1 MTRRNDDVSGGGDR
15 RSDGDSGGRTVAI
28 VGAGAAGTSVFA
40 QLVAAL
46 PRAGCAPVGSVLV
59 VDPSPPGWGLAFG
72 DDDPLLMCNSAVN
85 VNSLLTDRPDDFADH
100 LRARGWTGAPDTCV
114 PRAAMAAYCADRW
127 SSARDT
133 AARAG
138 VTVRHLPVRAVSV
151 RIAGGPPRLRLD
163 DGSELVADDVVL
175 ATGVHRPRVPRGF
188 AAFTGHPRYLDSPY
202 PSARLRAALGAEG
215 RRVLVLGSRQS
226 AVDAALLLCRDG
238 HRTTLTSPSGSLPAV
253 RLSLHAPPR
262 DFPPLERMA
271 RLGPDDPLLERRLTR
286 CVVEAVRLLGDRPL
300 RAQTSSAADPVRR
313 LAEETAL
320 AEAGV
325 CLWPGVAV
333 AVIEALTAFADG
345 LPADRTRALM
355 RRFDWFVGR
364 YLTALTVVNARRL
377 LAHCATGALRV
388 APAYPESAVFAD
400 GVWRVSAPGSGT
412 PQTYDHVVNATG
424 FHPPEVTWRADGT
437 ELLLR
442 PGDTGDTVL
451 DRLEADLRV
460 RRAPGAPPERVW
472 LAGTGTHVRIPFA
485 NHLRTVTRQ
494 ARWVAGQ
501 VASGG

>member
-1 MTRRNDDVSGGGDR
+1 MTRRDDVGGDGGGD
-15 RSDGDSGGRTVAI
+15 GRTVAI

-40 QLVAAL
+40 HLAAAVARGGGGGR
-46 PRAGCAPVGSVLV
+46 PIRSVLV

-72 DDDPLLMCNSAVN
+72 DDDPLLMCNSAAN
-85 VNSLLTDRPDDFADH
+85 VNSLLPDRPDDFVDH

-127 SSARDT
+127 ERARDT
-133 AARAG
+133 AERAG
-138 VTVRHLPVRAVSV
+138 VTVRHIASTVRSVHLP
-151 RIAGGPPRLRLD
+151 GGPARLRLD
-163 DGSELVADDVVL
+163 DGTELAADDVVL

-202 PSARLRAALGAEG
+202 PSARLRAALGTG
-215 RRVLVLGSRQS
+215 PRRVLVLGSRQS

-238 HRTTLTSPSGSLPAV
+238 HRTTLASPSGSLPAV

-271 RLGPDDPLLERRLTR
+271 RLDPEDPLLEGRLTR
-286 CVVEAVRLLGDRPL
+286 CAVEAVRLLGDRPL
-300 RAQTSSAADPVRR
+300 RAQGSRAADPVRR

-320 AEAGV
+320 AEAGM

-377 LAHCATGALRV
+377 LAHCASGALRV
-388 APAYPESAVFAD
+388 APAYPESVGFSD
-400 GVWRVSAPGSGT
+400 GVWRVSGPPGS
-412 PQTYDHVVNATG
+412 PPETYDHVVNATG
-424 FHPPEVTWRADGT
+424 FHPPDLTWRADGT
-437 ELLLR
+437 ELLLAPGALLA
-442 PGDTGDTVL
+442 PGDQAV

-472 LAGTGTHVRIPFA
+472 VAGTGTHVRIPFA

-501 VASGG
+501 VAGAVG

>member
-1 MTRRNDDVSGGGDR
+1 MTRRDDVG
-15 RSDGDSGGRTVAI
+15 DGDSGGYGYGYGDSAGRTVAI

-40 QLVAAL
+40 HLVAAL
-46 PRAGCAPVGSVLV
+46 PRAGGRPIGSVLV

-72 DDDPLLMCNSAVN
+72 DDDPLLMCNSAAN
-85 VNSLLTDRPDDFADH
+85 INSLLPDRPDDFVTH

-127 SSARDT
+127 ADTRDT
-133 AARAG
+133 AERTG
-138 VTVRHLPVRAVSV
+138 VTVRHLPCLALSV
-151 RIAGGPPRLRLD
+151 GLAGGRPRLRLD
-163 DGSELVADDVVL
+163 DGSEHTADDVIL

-188 AAFTGHPRYLDSPY
+188 AAFTGHPRYVDSPY
-202 PSARLRAALGAEG
+202 PSARLRASLGTG
-215 RRVLVLGSRQS
+215 RRRVLALGSRQS

-271 RLGPDDPLLERRLTR
+271 RLGPDDPLLDRRLTR

-300 RAQTSSAADPVRR
+300 RAQTSRAADPVRR
-313 LAEETAL
+313 LAEDTAL

-345 LPADRTRALM
+345 LPADRTLSLM

-377 LAHCATGALRV
+377 LEHCATGALRV
-388 APAYPESAVFAD
+388 APAYPESVAFAD
-400 GVWRVSAPGSGT
+400 GVWRVSTPGSG
-412 PQTYDHVVNATG
+412 PPETYDYVVNATG
-424 FHPPEVTWRADGT
+424 FRPPEVSWRADGS
-437 ELLLR
+437 ELLLS
-442 PGDTGDTVL
+442 PAGTVV

-460 RRAPGAPPERVW
+460 RRAPDAPPERVW
-472 LAGTGTHVRIPFA
+472 LAGVGTHVRIPFA

-501 VASGG
+501 VAARG